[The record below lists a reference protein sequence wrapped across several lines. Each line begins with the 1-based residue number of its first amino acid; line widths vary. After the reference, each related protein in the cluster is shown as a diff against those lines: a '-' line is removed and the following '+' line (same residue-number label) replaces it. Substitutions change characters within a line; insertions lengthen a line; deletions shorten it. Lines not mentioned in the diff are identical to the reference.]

1 MKPLKCALGF
11 VLSMTLAAS
20 AWAGTYLDTVA
31 LLLDESHRS
40 AEWVQAHLW
49 DVKLA
54 TIAHQLADARVK
66 TGRAVLVPHEVEKAH
81 PHLLLSLEAL
91 ERAMSAAEEGEHQRF
106 LRLLV
111 QSREEERTFR
121 AILSQQKFT
130 VPDLDKDKAPR
141 N

>member
-1 MKPLKCALGF
+1 MKTLSFVLGMA
-11 VLSMTLAAS
+11 LSMTLAAT
-20 AWAGTYLDTVA
+20 AHAGTYLDTVA

-40 AEWVQAHLW
+40 AEWMQTHLS
-49 DVKLA
+49 DDKLA
-54 TIAHQLADARVK
+54 TIAHLLAEARVK

-91 ERAMSAAEEGEHQRF
+91 ERAMSAAVEGESQRF

-121 AILSQQKFT
+121 AILGQQKFT
-130 VPDLDKDKAPR
+130 VPDVEKDKGPR

>member
-1 MKPLKCALGF
+1 
-11 VLSMTLAAS
+11 
-20 AWAGTYLDTVA
+20 
-31 LLLDESHRS
+31 
-40 AEWVQAHLW
+40 
-49 DVKLA
+49 
-54 TIAHQLADARVK
+54 
-66 TGRAVLVPHEVEKAH
+66 
-81 PHLLLSLEAL
+81 LSLEAL

-130 VPDLDKDKAPR
+130 VPDVDKDSAPR